1 MNELLERQFDRRPKI
16 AVVGDSMLDEY
27 YEVSSER
34 ISPEFPIPVMLSED
48 ASPVAVAL
56 GGAANV
62 CAQFKNFN
70 FDVNLFS
77 LTNETIKHIGSPRIG
92 MDGCI
97 FARKVPLKRRFYR
110 GDFPLCRMDVEKKN
124 YGLSPEALKDLQS
137 KIFARLRDYPAEVI
151 VFSDYDKGLF
161 SGVSGL
167 AETVNPDAI
176 TIVDP
181 KKGPAERWRG
191 CTIMKPNSEEAR
203 NITGETDWRRQC
215 ESLMRSTGCQAVV
228 ITQAGSGVVGNVMG
242 SWFEYRPESQTEVV
256 SVIGAGDCFVA
267 ILAMCMANFVDI
279 KKAVEI
285 AFMGCSKY
293 VKNRFNRPISPVDLE
308 AGKIVSRSS
317 LFLRDFRLAFAN
329 GCFDIL
335 HPGHVAL
342 LEFAK
347 SRADRL
353 VVALNSDESVRR
365 QNKSHPLVNDLAS
378 RKGVLAALGCVDYV
392 VEFAEDT
399 PLRLLERLRPEVMVK
414 GSDWPNPVGAEFA
427 GEVCLFDLVGNHS
440 TTGIFEKIR
449 AMA

>member
-34 ISPEFPIPVMLSED
+34 ISPEFPIPVMLSEKS
-48 ASPVAVAL
+48 SPVAVAL

-62 CAQFKNFN
+62 CAQFRNFN

-77 LTNETIKHIGSPRIG
+77 FTNESIKHIGSPRIG

-97 FARKVPLKRRFYR
+97 FARHVPVKKRFYR
-110 GDFPLCRMDVEKKN
+110 GDFPLCRMDVERKN
-124 YGLSPEALKDLQS
+124 YGFSPDALKDLQN
-137 KIFARLRDYPAEVI
+137 KIFERLRRSPSDVVI
-151 VFSDYDKGLF
+151 FSDYDKGLF

-167 AETVNPDAI
+167 AETISPDSI

-181 KKGPAERWRG
+181 KKGPAEKWRG

-203 NITGETDWRRQC
+203 NITGETDWHLQC
-215 ESLMRSTGCQAVV
+215 QSLMNSTGCQAVV

-242 SWFEYRPESQTEVV
+242 SWFEYRPEELSDPV

-267 ILAMCMANFVDI
+267 ILAMCMANFIDI
-279 KKAVEI
+279 KKAIEI
-285 AFMGCSKY
+285 AFKGCTSY
-293 VKNRFNRPISPVDLE
+293 IKNRFNRPISPVDLE
-308 AGKIVSRSS
+308 TGKIISSSS
-317 LFLRDFRLAFAN
+317 LVLRDFHLALTN
-329 GCFDIL
+329 GCFDVL

-347 SRADRL
+347 SKADRL
-353 VVALNSDESVRR
+353 VVALNSDESVKR
-365 QNKSHPLVNDLAS
+365 QGKSHGLVNDLAS
-378 RKGVLAALGCVDYV
+378 RKAVVAALGCVDYV
-392 VEFAEDT
+392 IDFNEDT
-399 PLRLLERLRPEVMVK
+399 PEKLLERLRPEVLVK
-414 GSDWPNPVGAEFA
+414 GSDWPNPVGSQFS
-427 GEVCLFDLVGNHS
+427 GEVCLFDKVGDHS

-449 AMA
+449 SIA